1 MKKQYEVKDKEDSIK
16 TFFLQYAE
24 RLSSEINYEL
34 RKKKRDIP
42 DDVFGALYASI
53 PDSVLNT
60 MNSWCVFPKF
70 FSKEYHFEVYLSNKE
85 QQNYLGIYTVKAY
98 SRDIAYERALTLV
111 SNELKSSMPNMK
123 FVDDVKKLLVIKS
136 ADKTWVSTEC
146 TSEKEACVHH
156 DTFDEA
162 WAYVER
168 KARDIVSSYCKE
180 NSEVAEVGVCSRKDL
195 EKKSGCIRLHFPDTD
210 SYTYLYV
217 KEEE

>member
-1 MKKQYEVKDKEDSIK
+1 MEKKYEVKDKEDSIK

-24 RLSSEINYEL
+24 RLTSEINYEL
-34 RKKKRDIP
+34 RKKKRGIP

-53 PDSVLNT
+53 PDAVLNT

-98 SRDIAYERALTLV
+98 SRDMAYESALTLV
-111 SNELKSSMPNMK
+111 SDELKSSLPNMK
-123 FVDDVKKLLVIKS
+123 FVDDIKKLLVIKS

-146 TSEKEACVHH
+146 TSEKEDCVHH

-168 KARDIVSSYCKE
+168 KARDLVLSYCEK
-180 NSEVAEVGVCSRKDL
+180 NCEVGVCSRKDL
-195 EKKSGCIRLHFPDTD
+195 EKKSGYIRLHFPDTD

>member
-1 MKKQYEVKDKEDSIK
+1 
-16 TFFLQYAE
+16 
-24 RLSSEINYEL
+24 
-34 RKKKRDIP
+34 
-42 DDVFGALYASI
+42 
-53 PDSVLNT
+53 

-98 SRDIAYERALTLV
+98 CRDIAYERALTLV
-111 SNELKSSMPNMK
+111 SDELKSSMPNMK

-146 TSEKEACVHH
+146 TSEKEICVHH

-168 KARDIVSSYCKE
+168 KARDIVSKE
-180 NSEVAEVGVCSRKDL
+180 NSEVGVCSRKDL
-195 EKKSGCIRLHFPDTD
+195 EKKRGCIRLHFPDTD

>member
-42 DDVFGALYASI
+42 DDVFGVLYASI

-98 SRDIAYERALTLV
+98 SRDIAYERTLTLV
-111 SNELKSSMPNMK
+111 SDELKSSMPNMK

-146 TSEKEACVHH
+146 TSGKEVCVHH

-168 KARDIVSSYCKE
+168 KARDIVSKE
-180 NSEVAEVGVCSRKDL
+180 NSEVGVCSRKDL

>member
-1 MKKQYEVKDKEDSIK
+1 MEKKYEVKDKEDSVK
-16 TFFLQYAE
+16 NFFLQYAE

-42 DDVFGALYASI
+42 DDVFGILYAI
-53 PDSVLNT
+53 MPDAVLNT

-98 SRDIAYERALTLV
+98 SRDIACERALTLV
-111 SNELKSSMPNMK
+111 SDELRSSLPNMK

-136 ADKTWVSTEC
+136 ADKTWVSIEC
-146 TSEKEACVHH
+146 TNTSEEGVRVQH

-162 WAYVER
+162 WAYAER
-168 KARDIVSSYCKE
+168 KARDIVSKE
-180 NSEVAEVGVCSRKDL
+180 NSEVGVYSSKDL
-195 EKKSGCIRLHFPDTD
+195 EKKNGCIRLHFSDTD

>member
-42 DDVFGALYASI
+42 DDIFGALYASI

-111 SNELKSSMPNMK
+111 SDELRSSMPNMK

-146 TSEKEACVHH
+146 TSEKEVCVHH

-168 KARDIVSSYCKE
+168 KARDIVSSYKE

-195 EKKSGCIRLHFPDTD
+195 EKKSGYIRLHFPDTD

>member
-111 SNELKSSMPNMK
+111 SDELKSSMPNMK
-123 FVDDVKKLLVIKS
+123 FVDDVKKLLVIKHS
-136 ADKTWVSTEC
+136 FPVVAKQTHAAGRV
-146 TSEKEACVHH
+146 EKGIGVGQQKGPGR
-156 DTFDEA
+156 
-162 WAYVER
+162 R
-168 KARDIVSSYCKE
+168 KMSQRS
-180 NSEVAEVGVCSRKDL
+180 
-195 EKKSGCIRLHFPDTD
+195 
-210 SYTYLYV
+210 V
-217 KEEE
+217 K